1 MRYACLI
8 YYDPK
13 ELFGGSPEANAALAE
28 CQGHDG
34 LLKASGNF
42 VLGEAL
48 EMPQNAM
55 TVRVREGKMS
65 STDGPFMESK
75 EMLGGIVV
83 IDAADLNDAVRLAS
97 THPIARIGAV
107 EVRPVVDSANP
118 DRNCDG
124 KRSQRRRVGLPP

>member
-13 ELFGGSPEANAALAE
+13 ELFGGGAEANAALAE
-28 CQGHDG
+28 CQGHDEV
-34 LLKASGNF
+34 LKAGGNF

-48 EMPQNAM
+48 EMPENAM
-55 TVRVREGKMS
+55 TVRMREGKMS

-83 IDAADLNDAVRLAS
+83 IDAADLNEAVRLAS

-107 EVRPVVDSANP
+107 EVRPVVDFSEP
-118 DRNCDG
+118 RP
-124 KRSQRRRVGLPP
+124 QL

>member
-13 ELFGGSPEANAALAE
+13 ILFGGGAEANAALDE
-28 CQGHDG
+28 CQGHDEV
-34 LLKASGNF
+34 LKSTGNF

-48 EMPQNAM
+48 EMPENAM

-75 EMLGGIVV
+75 EMLGGIIV
-83 IDAADLNDAVRLAS
+83 IDAADLNEAVRLAS

-107 EVRPVVDSANP
+107 EVRPVVDF
-118 DRNCDG
+118 
-124 KRSQRRRVGLPP
+124 SQPRPEL